1 MGRTLKWSKTSFD
14 GLHSRGRRRA
24 GGPSPTRKRLAE
36 EQTPRCQRP
45 PAPRPR
51 GVPGGGRRGRRA
63 RPLAAGRARHRLR
76 QRRQPAYRRGAGRRP
91 QVHRVAFGWRT
102 DHRRVDRAGA
112 PLKAVGSE
120 VDEFEATLPFKL
132 DPFQREAIDKLDAG
146 VGGVLVS
153 APTSSGKTVV
163 AEYAIFR
170 ALREATKV
178 IYTTPLKA
186 LSNQKYHDFVR
197 EYGER
202 TVGLVTGENTI
213 NDEAPVVVMTTEI
226 LRNLIY
232 DFPRG
237 SVWEEIVIQAP
248 RSIKLVGLSATIG
261 NYREIA
267 EWMAEN
273 RGGMETVFH
282 DVRPV
287 ELKMWLSIN
296 NRFLTLFKE
305 GGGIDQRTWSKAAEE
320 EEASYR
326 VGRFSR
332 LPSNDLLK
340 VIEELRR
347 LDILPSIYFIFSR
360 RGCREALQRC
370 SYHEL
375 DLTTAEEKEAI
386 DRVAAQRLQ
395 GLKDHDEEALFRRMV
410 DSRLL
415 RRGLAE
421 HHAGLLPYHKEM
433 VEELFQRGLIKVV
446 FATETLSLGINMP
459 ARGVVVSSFTKF
471 DGVSFS
477 NLTTGEL
484 TQLMGRAGRRGI
496 DVIGHGVILKESDVE
511 IGTIYEVA
519 MGPTLVVESKFLPS
533 YNMALNLLRVY
544 TPQEAEALMQRSFGQ
559 FQKRL
564 AAEQTKE
571 RLANVR
577 DQLADIRKLWDDR
590 EVSIEDVA
598 QYFKLE
604 DRRRAIRIELRR
616 LRREAGAERRG
627 RRGRNTRAMGPTGRI
642 VQRLEVEAKAL
653 LERQRKL
660 KLVRSPRFGELL
672 QRYGEIR
679 AQQQELD
686 RGQRESTGQMDEYPR
701 KLRRLAKI
709 LAEAGFLKDDK
720 PTDKGLFAARVY
732 GENTILVAEAVSLGW
747 FEGLTPEEL
756 CAVIV
761 MLAAEDR
768 ERRGDRRQERSPRR
782 YPTPAIAQTARL
794 VRSLYFRFADMERE
808 LDEPNLRQPSHDYID
823 FAYRWSSGEA
833 LDKIP
838 LPANVDIG
846 DAIKAMKSLYS
857 LLRQLEFALRQ
868 ARSPLLAV
876 VSRAVAQME
885 RDVIKR
891 T

>member
-1 MGRTLKWSKTSFD
+1 M
-14 GLHSRGRRRA
+14 
-24 GGPSPTRKRLAE
+24 
-36 EQTPRCQRP
+36 
-45 PAPRPR
+45 
-51 GVPGGGRRGRRA
+51 
-63 RPLAAGRARHRLR
+63 
-76 QRRQPAYRRGAGRRP
+76 
-91 QVHRVAFGWRT
+91 
-102 DHRRVDRAGA
+102 
-112 PLKAVGSE
+112 KAIESL
-120 VDEFEATLPFKL
+120 VDEFEAGLPFEL
-132 DPFQREAIDKLDAG
+132 DAFQREAIDKLDRG
-146 VGGVLVS
+146 RGGVLVS
-153 APTSSGKTVV
+153 APTSSGKTIV
-163 AEYAIFR
+163 AEYSIFR
-170 ALREATKV
+170 ALKEGVKV
-178 IYTTPLKA
+178 LYTTPLKA

-197 EYGER
+197 EYGESM
-202 TVGLVTGENTI
+202 VGLVTGENTI

-232 DFPRG
+232 EDPKRLDLVRYVVLDEVHYIDDFPRG

-248 RSIKLVGLSATIG
+248 PAIKLVGLSATIG

-267 EWMAEN
+267 DWMAEN

-296 NRFLTLFKE
+296 NRFLPLFKE
-305 GGGIDQRTWSKAAEE
+305 DGGIEQRTWSKGAQE

-326 VGRFSR
+326 IGGYRG
-332 LPSNDLLK
+332 LPSNDLLH
-340 VIEELRR
+340 VIEQLRG
-347 LDILPSIYFIFSR
+347 LEMLPAIYFIFSR

-375 DLTTAEEKEAI
+375 DLTTAAEKEAI
-386 DRVAAQRLQ
+386 DRVAAERLQ
-395 GLKDHDEEALFRRMV
+395 ALTNHDEEALFRRMV
-410 DSRLL
+410 DARLL

-471 DGVSFS
+471 DGVNFS

-511 IGTIYEVA
+511 VGTIYEVA

-544 TPQEAEALMQRSFGQ
+544 TPEEAEALMQRSFGQ

-564 AAEQTKE
+564 AAAQTSE
-571 RLANVR
+571 RLVNVR
-577 DQLADIRKLWDDR
+577 EQLADGTRMWDDPD
-590 EVSIEDVA
+590 VSIEDVA

-604 DRRRAIRIELRR
+604 DRRRAIRIELKR
-616 LRREAGAERRG
+616 LRREGSSPRHGRGVPKGG
-627 RRGRNTRAMGPTGRI
+627 RRGRPTRAMGSGSRML
-642 VQRLEVEAKAL
+642 QRLEIEAKGL

-660 KLVRSPRFGELL
+660 KVVRSPRFGELL
-672 QRYGEIR
+672 QKYGEIR
-679 AQQQELD
+679 NLQKEMD
-686 RGQRESTGQMDEYPR
+686 SGQREVVGQMDEYPR
-701 KLRRLAKI
+701 KLRRLARI
-709 LAEAGFLKDDK
+709 LTETGFLSADK
-720 PTDKGLFAARVY
+720 PTDKGLFAARIY
-732 GENTILVAEAVSLGW
+732 GENTLLVAEAAWLGW
-747 FEGLTPEEL
+747 FEGLTVEEL
-756 CAVIV
+756 CAVMV

-768 ERRGDRRQERSPRR
+768 ERGGRDRQARGPRR

-794 VRSLYFRFADMERE
+794 IRSLYFRFADMESD
-808 LDEPNLRQPSHDYID
+808 LDEPNLRAPSHDYID
-823 FAYRWSSGEA
+823 FAYRWSTGEP
-833 LDKIP
+833 LDQIP

-846 DAIKAMKSLYS
+846 DAIKAMKALYS

-868 ARSPLLAV
+868 AKSPLLET

-891 T
+891 TY

>member
-1 MGRTLKWSKTSFD
+1 MS
-14 GLHSRGRRRA
+14 
-24 GGPSPTRKRLAE
+24 
-36 EQTPRCQRP
+36 
-45 PAPRPR
+45 
-51 GVPGGGRRGRRA
+51 V
-63 RPLAAGRARHRLR
+63 
-76 QRRQPAYRRGAGRRP
+76 
-91 QVHRVAFGWRT
+91 
-102 DHRRVDRAGA
+102 
-112 PLKAVGSE
+112 
-120 VDEFEATLPFKL
+120 
-132 DPFQREAIDKLDAG
+132 
-146 VGGVLVS
+146 
-153 APTSSGKTVV
+153 
-163 AEYAIFR
+163 
-170 ALREATKV
+170 
-178 IYTTPLKA
+178 
-186 LSNQKYHDFVR
+186 
-197 EYGER
+197 
-202 TVGLVTGENTI
+202 VGLGTGYNTI
-213 NDEAPVVVMTTEI
+213 NEDAPNDVMTTEI

-232 DFPRG
+232 EDPKRLDLVRYVVLDEVHYIDDFPRG

-248 RSIKLVGLSATIG
+248 RSIQLVGLSATIG

-267 EWMAEN
+267 DWMAEN

-287 ELKMWLSIN
+287 ELKMWLAIN
-296 NRFLTLFKE
+296 NRFQPLFK
-305 GGGIDQRTWSKAAEE
+305 GDGGIDQRTWSKAAQE

-326 VGRFSR
+326 IGGYRG
-332 LPSNDLLK
+332 LPSNDLLH
-340 VIEELRR
+340 VIEELRN
-347 LDILPSIYFIFSR
+347 LDMLPAIYFIFSR

-375 DLTTAEEKEAI
+375 DLTTGAEKEAI
-386 DRVAAQRLQ
+386 DRVAAERLQ

-410 DSRLL
+410 DARLL

-471 DGVSFS
+471 DGVNFS

-511 IGTIYEVA
+511 VGTIYEVA

-544 TPQEAEALMQRSFGQ
+544 TPEEAEALMQRSFGQ

-564 AAEQTKE
+564 AAKQAEE
-571 RLANVR
+571 RLVNVR
-577 DQLADIRKLWDDR
+577 ARLADIRQLWDDA
-590 EVSIEDVA
+590 EVSIDDVA

-627 RRGRNTRAMGPTGRI
+627 RRGRQGGRDRSLGSAGRV
-642 VQRLEVEAKAL
+642 VQKLEIEAKGL

-660 KLVRSPRFGELL
+660 KVVRSSRLGEYL
-672 QRYGEIR
+672 QKYGEIR
-679 AQQQELD
+679 GLQKELEG
-686 RGQRESTGQMDEYPR
+686 GQREVAGQMDEYAR
-701 KLRRLAKI
+701 KLRRLCRI
-709 LAEAGFLKDDK
+709 LTEAGFLANDR
-720 PTDKGLFAARVY
+720 PTDKGLFASRVY
-732 GENTILVAEAVSLGW
+732 GENTILVAEAVWLGW
-747 FEGLTPEEL
+747 LEGLTPEEL
-756 CAVIV
+756 CAVLV

-768 ERRGDRRQERSPRR
+768 ERGGRDRQARGPRR

-794 VRSLYFRFADMERE
+794 VRSLYFRFSDMERD
-808 LDEPNLRQPSHDYID
+808 LDEPNVRQPSHDYID
-823 FAYRWSSGEA
+823 FAYRWSAGEP
-833 LDKIP
+833 LDRIP
-838 LPANVDIG
+838 LPPNVDIG

-857 LLRQLEFALRQ
+857 LVRQLEWALRQ
-868 ARSPLLAV
+868 AKSPLLDTVTQAV
-876 VSRAVAQME
+876 KQME

>member
-1 MGRTLKWSKTSFD
+1 
-14 GLHSRGRRRA
+14 
-24 GGPSPTRKRLAE
+24 
-36 EQTPRCQRP
+36 
-45 PAPRPR
+45 
-51 GVPGGGRRGRRA
+51 
-63 RPLAAGRARHRLR
+63 
-76 QRRQPAYRRGAGRRP
+76 
-91 QVHRVAFGWRT
+91 
-102 DHRRVDRAGA
+102 
-112 PLKAVGSE
+112 LKAVE
-120 VDEFEATLPFKL
+120 PQVDDFEATLPFKL
-132 DPFQREAIDKLDAG
+132 DPFQREAIDKLDSG

-170 ALREATKV
+170 ALREGTKV

-197 EYGER
+197 EYGEQR
-202 TVGLVTGENTI
+202 VGLVTGENTI

-232 DFPRG
+232 EDPKRLDAVNYVVLDEVHYIDDFPRG

-282 DVRPV
+282 NVRPV
-287 ELKMWLSIN
+287 ELKMWLSIH
-296 NRFLTLFKE
+296 NRFLTLFK
-305 GGGIDQRTWSKAAEE
+305 GDGGIDQRTWSKAAED

-386 DRVAAQRLQ
+386 DRVAAERLAR
-395 GLKDHDEEALFRRMV
+395 LKDHDEESLFRRMV
-410 DSRLL
+410 DARLL

-511 IGTIYEVA
+511 VGTIYEVA

-544 TPQEAEALMQRSFGQ
+544 TPEEAEGLMERSFGQ

-564 AAEQTKE
+564 AVDRTRE

-577 DQLADIRKLWDDR
+577 ARLEDIRQMWDDAD
-590 EVSIEDVA
+590 VSIEDVA
-598 QYFKLE
+598 QYYKLE
-604 DRRRAIRIELRR
+604 DRRRAIRIELKR
-616 LRREAGAERRG
+616 LRRDAGSERRNRRG
-627 RRGRNTRAMGPTGRI
+627 RHTRAQGPASRV
-642 VQRLEVEAKAL
+642 VQKLEVEANGL
-653 LERQRKL
+653 LDRQKKL
-660 KLVRSPRFGELL
+660 KVVRSPRFGEHL
-672 QRYGEIR
+672 QRHGEIR
-679 AQQQELD
+679 TL
-686 RGQRESTGQMDEYPR
+686 QRELEAGEREATGQMDEYAR
-701 KLRRLAKI
+701 KLRRLCRI
-709 LAEAGFLKDDK
+709 LTEAGFLSANR

-732 GENTILVAEAVSLGW
+732 GENTILVTEAVWAGW
-747 FEGLTPEEL
+747 LEGLTSEEL
-756 CAVIV
+756 CAVLV

-768 ERRGDRRQERSPRR
+768 ERGRRGGAPTGPRR

-794 VRSLYFRFADMERE
+794 VRSLYFRFADMEKD

-823 FAYRWSSGEA
+823 FAYRWSAGEP
-833 LDKIP
+833 LDQIP
-838 LPANVDIG
+838 LPSNVDIG

-868 ARSPLLAV
+868 AKSPLLDV

>member
-1 MGRTLKWSKTSFD
+1 
-14 GLHSRGRRRA
+14 
-24 GGPSPTRKRLAE
+24 
-36 EQTPRCQRP
+36 
-45 PAPRPR
+45 
-51 GVPGGGRRGRRA
+51 V
-63 RPLAAGRARHRLR
+63 
-76 QRRQPAYRRGAGRRP
+76 
-91 QVHRVAFGWRT
+91 
-102 DHRRVDRAGA
+102 
-112 PLKAVGSE
+112 KAVESL
-120 VDEFEATLPFKL
+120 VTDFESTLPFEL
-132 DPFQREAIDKLDAG
+132 DPFQREAIDKLDTG
-146 VGGVLVS
+146 RGGVLVS
-153 APTSSGKTVV
+153 APTSSGKTIV

-170 ALREATKV
+170 ALRDGTKV

-197 EYGER
+197 EYGELK
-202 TVGLVTGENTI
+202 VGLVTGENTI

-232 DFPRG
+232 EDPKRLDAVDYVVLDEVHYIDDFPRG

-261 NYREIA
+261 NYQEIA
-267 EWMAEN
+267 DWMAEN

-282 DVRPV
+282 NVRPV
-287 ELKMWLSIN
+287 ELKMWVAIQ
-296 NRFLTLFKE
+296 NRFSALFKE
-305 GGGIDQRTWSKAAEE
+305 DGGIDQRTWSKAAEE

-326 VGRFSR
+326 VGRFTR

-375 DLTTAEEKEAI
+375 DLTTPEEKEAI
-386 DRVAAQRLQ
+386 DRVAAERLIA
-395 GLKDHDEEALFRRMV
+395 LKDRDEESLFRRMV

-433 VEELFQRGLIKVV
+433 VEQLFQRGLIKVV

-544 TPQEAEALMQRSFGQ
+544 TPEEAEGLMERSFGQ

-564 AAEQTKE
+564 AADRTRE
-571 RLANVR
+571 RLLNVR
-577 DQLADIRKLWDDR
+577 ARLEDIRHMWDGD
-590 EVSIEDVA
+590 EVSIDEVA

-604 DRRRAIRIELRR
+604 DRRRSIRIELRR
-616 LRREAGAERRG
+616 LRRDAGAERRG
-627 RRGRNTRAMGPTGRI
+627 RRGRHTRSQGHSGKL
-642 VQRLEVEAKAL
+642 VQKLEVEARGL

-660 KLVRSPRFGELL
+660 KLVRSPRFGEYL
-672 QRYGEIR
+672 QRYAEIR
-679 AQQQELD
+679 SLQKELEA
-686 RGQRESTGQMDEYPR
+686 GEREASGQMDEYAR
-701 KLRRLAKI
+701 KLRRLSRI
-709 LAEAGFLKDDK
+709 LADTGFLAANR
-720 PTDKGLFAARVY
+720 PTEKGLFAARVY
-732 GENTILVAEAVSLGW
+732 GENTILVAEAVWAGW
-747 FEGLTPEEL
+747 LEGLTPEEL
-756 CAVIV
+756 SAVLV

-768 ERRGDRRQERSPRR
+768 DRGRARGAGPSGPRR

-794 VRSLYFRFADMERE
+794 VRSLYFRFADMEKD

-823 FAYRWSSGEA
+823 FAYRWSEGEP

-868 ARSPLLAV
+868 AKSPLLEV

>member
-1 MGRTLKWSKTSFD
+1 MKT
-14 GLHSRGRRRA
+14 
-24 GGPSPTRKRLAE
+24 
-36 EQTPRCQRP
+36 
-45 PAPRPR
+45 
-51 GVPGGGRRGRRA
+51 
-63 RPLAAGRARHRLR
+63 
-76 QRRQPAYRRGAGRRP
+76 
-91 QVHRVAFGWRT
+91 
-102 DHRRVDRAGA
+102 VDS
-112 PLKAVGSE
+112 L
-120 VDEFEATLPFKL
+120 VDEFEESLPFSL
-132 DPFQREAIDKLDAG
+132 DAFQREAIDKLENG
-146 VGGVLVS
+146 NGGVLVS
-153 APTSSGKTVV
+153 APTSSGKTIV

-170 ALREATKV
+170 ALRDGAKV
-178 IYTTPLKA
+178 LYTTPLKA

-197 EYGER
+197 AYGEG

-213 NDEAPVVVMTTEI
+213 NDAAPVVVMTTEI

-232 DFPRG
+232 EDPARLDLVRYVVLDEVHYIDDFPRG

-248 RSIKLVGLSATIG
+248 RTIKLVGLSATIG

-267 EWMAEN
+267 DWMAEN

-287 ELKMWLSIN
+287 ELKMWLAIN
-296 NRFLTLFKE
+296 NRLYPLFK
-305 GGGIDQRTWSKAAEE
+305 GDGGIDQRTWSKAAQE

-326 VGRFSR
+326 IGGYRG
-332 LPSNDLLK
+332 LPSNDLLH

-347 LDILPSIYFIFSR
+347 FDMLPAIYFIFSR

-370 SYHEL
+370 AYHEI
-375 DLTTAEEKEAI
+375 DLTTAAEKEAI
-386 DRVAAQRLQ
+386 DLVAAERLQ
-395 GLKDHDEEALFRRMV
+395 GLKDQDEEALFRRMV
-410 DSRLL
+410 DARLL

-471 DGVSFS
+471 DGVNFS
-477 NLTTGEL
+477 TLTTGEL

-496 DVIGHGVILKESDVE
+496 DVIGHGAILKEADVE
-511 IGTIYEVA
+511 VGTIYEVA

-544 TPQEAEALMQRSFGQ
+544 TPEEAEALMQRSFGQ

-564 AAEQTKE
+564 AATETDERLTNVHE
-571 RLANVR
+571 RLADVR
-577 DQLADIRKLWDDR
+577 RMWDDPQ
-590 EVSIEDVA
+590 VSIDDVA
-598 QYFKLE
+598 QYFKIE

-627 RRGRNTRAMGPTGRI
+627 RHGGRRGRGMGHATRLA
-642 VQRLEVEAKAL
+642 QRLEIEAKGL

-660 KLVRSPRFGELL
+660 KVVRSPRFGELL
-672 QRYGEIR
+672 QKYGEIR
-679 AQQQELD
+679 TLQQELD
-686 RGQRESTGQMDEYPR
+686 KGQREVVGQMDEYPR
-701 KLRRLAKI
+701 KLRRLSKI
-709 LAEAGFLKDDK
+709 LAETGFLEKNK

-732 GENTILVAEAVSLGW
+732 GENTILVAEAVWLGW

-756 CAVIV
+756 CGVMV

-768 ERRGDRRQERSPRR
+768 ERRGDRQAHGPRR

-794 VRSLYFRFADMERE
+794 IRSLYFRFADMERD
-808 LDEPNLRQPSHDYID
+808 LDEPNLRSPSHDYID
-823 FAYRWSSGEA
+823 FAYRWSAAEP
-833 LDKIP
+833 LDRIP

-846 DAIKAMKSLYS
+846 DAIKAMKAVYS
-857 LLRQLEFALRQ
+857 LLRQLEFALRR
-868 ARSPLLAV
+868 AKSPLLDG
-876 VSRAVAQME
+876 VSRAVLLME

-891 T
+891 TY

>member
-1 MGRTLKWSKTSFD
+1 M
-14 GLHSRGRRRA
+14 
-24 GGPSPTRKRLAE
+24 
-36 EQTPRCQRP
+36 
-45 PAPRPR
+45 
-51 GVPGGGRRGRRA
+51 
-63 RPLAAGRARHRLR
+63 
-76 QRRQPAYRRGAGRRP
+76 
-91 QVHRVAFGWRT
+91 
-102 DHRRVDRAGA
+102 
-112 PLKAVGSE
+112 KAVGSL
-120 VDEFEATLPFKL
+120 VDEFEETLPFSL
-132 DPFQREAIDKLDAG
+132 DPFQREAIEKLDSG
-146 VGGVLVS
+146 RGGVLVS
-153 APTSSGKTVV
+153 APTSSGKTIV

-170 ALREATKV
+170 ALREGAKV
-178 IYTTPLKA
+178 LYTTPLKA

-197 EYGER
+197 AYGEA

-213 NDEAPVVVMTTEI
+213 NDDAAVVVMTTEI

-232 DFPRG
+232 EDPARLDLVRYVVLDEVHYIDDFPRG

-248 RSIKLVGLSATIG
+248 ATIKLVGLSATIG

-267 EWMAEN
+267 DWMAEN

-287 ELKMWLSIN
+287 ELKMWLAIN
-296 NRFLTLFKE
+296 NRLYPLFK
-305 GGGIDQRTWSKAAEE
+305 GDGGIEQRTWSKAAQE

-326 VGRFSR
+326 IGGYKG
-332 LPSNDLLK
+332 LPSNDPLH

-347 LDILPSIYFIFSR
+347 NEMLPAIYFIFSR

-370 SYHEL
+370 AYHDL
-375 DLTTAEEKEAI
+375 DLTTAEEKDAI
-386 DRVAAQRLQ
+386 DRVAAERLQ
-395 GLKDHDEEALFRRMV
+395 GLKDQDEEALFRRMV
-410 DSRLL
+410 DARLL

-471 DGVSFS
+471 DGVNFS
-477 NLTTGEL
+477 TLTTGEL

-496 DVIGHGVILKESDVE
+496 DVIGHGAILKESDVE
-511 IGTIYEVA
+511 VGTIYEVA

-544 TPQEAEALMQRSFGQ
+544 TPEEAEALMQRSFGQ

-564 AAEQTKE
+564 AAGEADE
-571 RLANVR
+571 RLKNVR
-577 DQLADIRKLWDDR
+577 EQLSDVRRMWDDPD
-590 EVSIEDVA
+590 VSMDDVA
-598 QYFKLE
+598 AYFKLE

-616 LRREAGAERRG
+616 LRRESGAQRRG
-627 RRGRNTRAMGPTGRI
+627 RRGRGRAPTHATRI
-642 VQRLEVEAKAL
+642 VHRLEVEAKGL

-672 QRYGEIR
+672 HKYSEIR
-679 AQQQELD
+679 NLQQELE
-686 RGQRESTGQMDEYPR
+686 RGTREVSGQMDEYPR
-701 KLRRLAKI
+701 KLRRLSRI
-709 LAEAGFLKDDK
+709 LAEAGFLAHDR

-732 GENTILVAEAVSLGW
+732 GENTILVAEAVWLGW

-768 ERRGDRRQERSPRR
+768 ERRGDRQAHGPRR
-782 YPTPAIAQTARL
+782 YPTHAIAQTARL

-823 FAYRWSSGEA
+823 FAYRWASAEA
-833 LDKIP
+833 LDRIP

-846 DAIKAMKSLYS
+846 DAIKAMKALYS

-868 ARSPLLAV
+868 AKSPLLET
-876 VSRAVAQME
+876 VSRAVVLME

-891 T
+891 TY

>member
-1 MGRTLKWSKTSFD
+1 MKT
-14 GLHSRGRRRA
+14 
-24 GGPSPTRKRLAE
+24 
-36 EQTPRCQRP
+36 
-45 PAPRPR
+45 
-51 GVPGGGRRGRRA
+51 
-63 RPLAAGRARHRLR
+63 
-76 QRRQPAYRRGAGRRP
+76 
-91 QVHRVAFGWRT
+91 
-102 DHRRVDRAGA
+102 VDS
-112 PLKAVGSE
+112 L
-120 VDEFEATLPFKL
+120 VDEFEESLPFSL
-132 DPFQREAIDKLDAG
+132 DAFQREAIDKLESG
-146 VGGVLVS
+146 NGGVLVS
-153 APTSSGKTVV
+153 APTSSGKTIV

-170 ALREATKV
+170 ALRDGAKV
-178 IYTTPLKA
+178 LYTTPLKA

-197 EYGER
+197 AYGEG

-213 NDEAPVVVMTTEI
+213 NDAAPVVVMTTEI

-232 DFPRG
+232 EDPARLDLVRYVVLDEVHYIDDFPRG

-248 RSIKLVGLSATIG
+248 RTIKLVGLSATIG

-267 EWMAEN
+267 DWMAEN

-287 ELKMWLSIN
+287 ELKMWLAIN
-296 NRFLTLFKE
+296 NRLYPLFK
-305 GGGIDQRTWSKAAEE
+305 GDGGIDQRTWSKAAQE

-326 VGRFSR
+326 IGGYRG
-332 LPSNDLLK
+332 LPSNDLLH

-347 LDILPSIYFIFSR
+347 FDMLPAIYFIFSR

-370 SYHEL
+370 AYHEI
-375 DLTTAEEKEAI
+375 DLTTAAEKEAI
-386 DRVAAQRLQ
+386 DLVAAERLQ
-395 GLKDHDEEALFRRMV
+395 GLKDQDEEALFRRMV
-410 DSRLL
+410 DARLL

-471 DGVSFS
+471 DGVNFS
-477 NLTTGEL
+477 TLTTGEL

-496 DVIGHGVILKESDVE
+496 DVIGHGAILKEADVE
-511 IGTIYEVA
+511 VGTIYEVA

-544 TPQEAEALMQRSFGQ
+544 TPEEAEALMQRSFGQ

-564 AAEQTKE
+564 AATETDERLTNVRE
-571 RLANVR
+571 RLADVR
-577 DQLADIRKLWDDR
+577 RMWDDPQ
-590 EVSIEDVA
+590 VSIDDVA
-598 QYFKLE
+598 QYFKIE

-627 RRGRNTRAMGPTGRI
+627 RHGGRRGRGMGHATRLA
-642 VQRLEVEAKAL
+642 QRLEIEAKGL

-660 KLVRSPRFGELL
+660 KVVRSPRFGELL
-672 QRYGEIR
+672 QKYGEIR
-679 AQQQELD
+679 TLQQELD
-686 RGQRESTGQMDEYPR
+686 KGQREVVGQMDEYPR
-701 KLRRLAKI
+701 KLRRLSKI
-709 LAEAGFLKDDK
+709 LAETGFLEKNK

-732 GENTILVAEAVSLGW
+732 GENTILVAEAVWLGW

-756 CAVIV
+756 CAVMV

-768 ERRGDRRQERSPRR
+768 ERRGDRQAHGPRR

-794 VRSLYFRFADMERE
+794 IRSLYFRFADMERD
-808 LDEPNLRQPSHDYID
+808 LDEPNLRSPSHDYID
-823 FAYRWSSGEA
+823 FAYRWSAAEP
-833 LDKIP
+833 LDRIP

-846 DAIKAMKSLYS
+846 DAIKAMKAVYS
-857 LLRQLEFALRQ
+857 LLRQLEFAVRQ
-868 ARSPLLAV
+868 AKSPLLDA
-876 VSRAVAQME
+876 VSRAVILME

-891 T
+891 TY

>member
-1 MGRTLKWSKTSFD
+1 VKTADTL
-14 GLHSRGRRRA
+14 L
-24 GGPSPTRKRLAE
+24 
-36 EQTPRCQRP
+36 
-45 PAPRPR
+45 
-51 GVPGGGRRGRRA
+51 
-63 RPLAAGRARHRLR
+63 
-76 QRRQPAYRRGAGRRP
+76 
-91 QVHRVAFGWRT
+91 
-102 DHRRVDRAGA
+102 
-112 PLKAVGSE
+112 
-120 VDEFEATLPFKL
+120 DEFQATLPFPL
-132 DPFQREAIDKLDAG
+132 DAFQREAIEKLDHG
-146 VGGVLVS
+146 RGGVLVS

-170 ALREATKV
+170 ALGEGAKV
-178 IYTTPLKA
+178 LYTTPLKA

-197 EYGER
+197 EHGER
-202 TVGLVTGENTI
+202 AVGLVTGENTI
-213 NDEAPVVVMTTEI
+213 NDGAPIVVMTTEI

-232 DFPRG
+232 EDPGRLDLVRYVVLDEVHYIDDFPRG

-248 RSIKLVGLSATIG
+248 STIKLVGLSATIG

-267 EWMAEN
+267 DWMAEN

-287 ELKMWLSIN
+287 ELKMWLAVN
-296 NRFLTLFKE
+296 NRLYPLFKE
-305 GGGIDQRTWSKAAEE
+305 DGGIDQRTWARAAQE

-326 VGRFSR
+326 IGGYRG
-332 LPSNDLLK
+332 LPSNDLLH
-340 VIEELRR
+340 VIEQLRA
-347 LDILPSIYFIFSR
+347 LEMLPAIYFIFSR

-370 SYHEL
+370 AYHEL
-375 DLTTAEEKEAI
+375 DLTTSAEKQEI
-386 DRVAAQRLQ
+386 DRVAAARLQ
-395 GLKDHDEEALFRRMV
+395 GLKDQDEEALFRRMV

-459 ARGVVVSSFTKF
+459 ARGVAVSSFTKF
-471 DGVSFS
+471 DGVNFS
-477 NLTTGEL
+477 TLTTGEL

-511 IGTIYEVA
+511 VGTIYEVA

-544 TPQEAEALMQRSFGQ
+544 TPAEAEALMQRSFGQ

-564 AAEQTKE
+564 AAGEAET
-571 RLANVR
+571 RFANVR
-577 DQLADIRKLWDDR
+577 DQLDDR
-590 EVSIEDVA
+590 RRMWDGGEVSMEDVA
-598 QYFKLE
+598 HYFKLE
-604 DRRRAIRIELRR
+604 ERRRAIRIELKR
-616 LRREAGAERRG
+616 LRREAGAERRH
-627 RRGRNTRAMGPTGRI
+627 RRGRQSRAMGHAGRLA
-642 VQRLEVEAKAL
+642 QRLEVEAKGL

-660 KLVRSPRFGELL
+660 KVVRSARFGELL
-672 QRYGEIR
+672 QKYGEIR
-679 AQQQELD
+679 GLQQELD
-686 RGQRESTGQMDEYPR
+686 RGQHEATGQMDEYPR
-701 KLRRLAKI
+701 KLRRLEKI
-709 LAEAGFLKDDK
+709 LEETGFLKNDK

-747 FEGLTPEEL
+747 LEGLTPEEL

-768 ERRGDRRQERSPRR
+768 ERRGDRGQPRTPRR

-794 VRSLYFRFADMERE
+794 VRSLYFRFADMERD
-808 LDEPNLRQPSHDYID
+808 LDEPNLRTPSHDFID
-823 FAYRWSSGEA
+823 FAYRWSSGEP

-838 LPANVDIG
+838 LPPNVDIG
-846 DAIKAMKSLYS
+846 DAIKAMKALYS

-868 ARSPLLAV
+868 ARLPLLEV
-876 VSRAVAQME
+876 VSRAVALVE

-891 T
+891 TY

>member
-1 MGRTLKWSKTSFD
+1 VKAIDTL
-14 GLHSRGRRRA
+14 
-24 GGPSPTRKRLAE
+24 
-36 EQTPRCQRP
+36 
-45 PAPRPR
+45 
-51 GVPGGGRRGRRA
+51 
-63 RPLAAGRARHRLR
+63 
-76 QRRQPAYRRGAGRRP
+76 
-91 QVHRVAFGWRT
+91 
-102 DHRRVDRAGA
+102 VD
-112 PLKAVGSE
+112 
-120 VDEFEATLPFKL
+120 DFEATLPFRL
-132 DPFQREAIDKLDAG
+132 DAFQREAIDKLERQP
-146 VGGVLVS
+146 GGVLVS
-153 APTSSGKTVV
+153 APTSSGKTIV

-170 ALREATKV
+170 ALKDGAKV
-178 IYTTPLKA
+178 LYTTPLKA
-186 LSNQKYHDFVR
+186 LSNQKYHDFVQA
-197 EYGER
+197 YGDA

-213 NDEAPVVVMTTEI
+213 NDDAPVVVMTTEI

-232 DFPRG
+232 EDPGRLDLVRYVVLDEVHYIDDYPRG

-248 RSIKLVGLSATIG
+248 PSIKLVGLSATIG

-287 ELKMWLSIN
+287 ELKMWLAIN
-296 NRFLTLFKE
+296 NRFLPLFKE
-305 GGGIDQRTWSKAAEE
+305 DGGIDQRTWSRGAQE

-326 VGRFSR
+326 IGRYR
-332 LPSNDLLK
+332 GLPSNDLLH
-340 VIEELRR
+340 VIQELRA
-347 LDILPSIYFIFSR
+347 LDMLPAIYFIFSR

-375 DLTTAEEKEAI
+375 DLTTAAEKEAI
-386 DRVAAQRLQ
+386 DRVAAERLQ
-395 GLKDHDEEALFRRMV
+395 GLTDKDEEALFRRMV
-410 DSRLL
+410 DARLL

-471 DGVSFS
+471 DGVNFS

-511 IGTIYEVA
+511 VGTIYEVA

-544 TPQEAEALMQRSFGQ
+544 TPEEAEALMQRSFGQ
-559 FQKRL
+559 YQKRL
-564 AAEQTKE
+564 AASQTGE

-577 DQLADIRKLWDDR
+577 EQLADARRMWDDPD
-590 EVSIEDVA
+590 VSIEDVA

-616 LRREAGAERRG
+616 LRREGGAERRS
-627 RRGRNTRAMGPTGRI
+627 RRGRRTRAMGPVTR
-642 VQRLEVEAKAL
+642 VAQRLEIEAKGL

-660 KLVRSPRFGELL
+660 KVVRSPRFGELL
-672 QRYGEIR
+672 QKYGEIR
-679 AQQQELD
+679 ALQHELET
-686 RGQRESTGQMDEYPR
+686 GQHEVSGQMDEYAR
-701 KLRRLAKI
+701 KLRRLSKI
-709 LAEAGFLKDDK
+709 LTETGFLASNK
-720 PTDKGLFAARVY
+720 PTDKGLFAARIY
-732 GENTILVAEAVSLGW
+732 GENTILVAEAVWLGW

-768 ERRGDRRQERSPRR
+768 ERRGDRQARGPRR
-782 YPTPAIAQTARL
+782 YPTPAVAQTARMI
-794 VRSLYFRFADMERE
+794 RSLYFRFADMERD
-808 LDEPNLRQPSHDYID
+808 LDEPNLRSPSHNYID
-823 FAYRWSSGEA
+823 FAYRWAVGEP
-833 LDKIP
+833 LDRIP
-838 LPANVDIG
+838 TPSNVDIG
-846 DAIKAMKSLYS
+846 DAIKAMKSVYS

-868 ARSPLLAV
+868 AKSPLLEI
-876 VSRAVAQME
+876 VSRAVTQME

-891 T
+891 TY

>member
-1 MGRTLKWSKTSFD
+1 
-14 GLHSRGRRRA
+14 
-24 GGPSPTRKRLAE
+24 
-36 EQTPRCQRP
+36 
-45 PAPRPR
+45 
-51 GVPGGGRRGRRA
+51 
-63 RPLAAGRARHRLR
+63 
-76 QRRQPAYRRGAGRRP
+76 
-91 QVHRVAFGWRT
+91 
-102 DHRRVDRAGA
+102 
-112 PLKAVGSE
+112 LKAVGSE

-132 DPFQREAIDKLDAG
+132 DPFQREAIDKLDSG

-170 ALREATKV
+170 ALREGTKV

-197 EYGER
+197 EYGEQR
-202 TVGLVTGENTI
+202 VGLVTGENTI

-232 DFPRG
+232 EDPKRLDAVNYVVLDEVHYIDDFPRG

-282 DVRPV
+282 NVRPV
-287 ELKMWLSIN
+287 ELKMWLSIH

-375 DLTTAEEKEAI
+375 DLTTATEKEAI
-386 DRVAAQRLQ
+386 DRVAAERLA
-395 GLKDHDEEALFRRMV
+395 GLKDHDEESLFRRMV

-533 YNMALNLLRVY
+533 YNMALNLLRLY
-544 TPQEAEALMQRSFGQ
+544 TPEEAEGLMERSFGQ

-564 AAEQTKE
+564 AVDRTRE

-577 DQLADIRKLWDDR
+577 ARLEDIRRMWDDAD
-590 EVSIEDVA
+590 VSIEDVA
-598 QYFKLE
+598 QYYKLE
-604 DRRRAIRIELRR
+604 DRRRAIRIELKR
-616 LRREAGAERRG
+616 LRRDAGSERRNRRG
-627 RRGRNTRAMGPTGRI
+627 RHTRAQGPASRV
-642 VQRLEVEAKAL
+642 VQKLEVEAKGL
-653 LERQRKL
+653 LERQKKL
-660 KLVRSPRFGELL
+660 KVVRSPRFGEYL

-679 AQQQELD
+679 AL
-686 RGQRESTGQMDEYPR
+686 QRELEAGEREATGQMDEYAR
-701 KLRRLAKI
+701 KLRRLCRI
-709 LAEAGFLKDDK
+709 LAETGFLSANR

-732 GENTILVAEAVSLGW
+732 GENTILVTEAVWAGW
-747 FEGLTPEEL
+747 LEGLTSEEL
-756 CAVIV
+756 CAVLV

-768 ERRGDRRQERSPRR
+768 ERGRRGGAPTGPRR

-794 VRSLYFRFADMERE
+794 VRSLYFRFADMEKD

-823 FAYRWSSGEA
+823 FAYRWASGEP
-833 LDKIP
+833 LDQIP
-838 LPANVDIG
+838 LPSNVDIG

-857 LLRQLEFALRQ
+857 LVRQLEFALRQ
-868 ARSPLLAV
+868 AKSPLLDV